1 MSDPVKA
8 PAHYAGNG
16 EIECKDAL
24 SSMFYGADS
33 NLLGPLA
40 FDWYGCAFKYVWR
53 FSRKNGVQDIDK
65 AIECLT
71 ELRKLVE

>member
-16 EIECKDAL
+16 AIECKHAMA
-24 SSMFYGADS
+24 SMLHEAPVTPVQACWWAAS
-33 NLLGPLA
+33 L
-40 FDWYGCAFKYVWR
+40 KYFWR
-53 FSRKNGVQDIDK
+53 WCRKNGVQDIDK

-71 ELRKLVE
+71 ELRKTVAE